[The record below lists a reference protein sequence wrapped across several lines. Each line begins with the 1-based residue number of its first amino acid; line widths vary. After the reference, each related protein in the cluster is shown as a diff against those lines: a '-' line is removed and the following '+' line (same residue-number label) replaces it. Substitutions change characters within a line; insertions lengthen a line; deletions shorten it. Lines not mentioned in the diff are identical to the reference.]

1 MEGQRT
7 FTYPNAIVRVH
18 FPDLTEEEQKRRM
31 KKIQTAAAEL
41 LKETEVKRREI
52 K

>member
-18 FPDLTEEEQKRRM
+18 FPDLTDEEQKRRL
-31 KKIQTAAAEL
+31 KKIHQAAAEL
-41 LKETEVKRREI
+41 LKERRIGSETH